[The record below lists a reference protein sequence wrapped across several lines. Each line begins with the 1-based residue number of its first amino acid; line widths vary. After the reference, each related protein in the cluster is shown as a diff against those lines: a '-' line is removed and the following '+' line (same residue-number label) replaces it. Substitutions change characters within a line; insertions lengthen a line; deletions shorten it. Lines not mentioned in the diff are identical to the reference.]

1 MSKHP
6 TLLQQFRSFYFQ
18 NNPKD
23 LEQAIEYFSVFG
35 GMGWSVDM
43 DKPLLELVEM
53 KLLKNYAYIHGDIT
67 KLTNSNKLSHAL
79 LSAIAM
85 GDRRMFSSFK
95 RARVSREEGDAA
107 VDTLFENGL
116 IEIEYSLELPLKE
129 EDHNS
134 DKLNF
139 VKPFMRFWFSFISPF
154 YKTIKEG
161 NYKEVK
167 ERFAN
172 REQGFNDLVFEKL
185 SQELLKKSFQDDPI
199 LEIGSYWD
207 KNVEIDILART
218 SSGKLIAGSCK
229 YVDAKVKKTE
239 LTKLKEK
246 CALAGLEPNMFV
258 VFSKNGFTNEL
269 KSLKG
274 ETVKLFTLKSF
285 KSLVEDVSE
294 KDLIACEG
302 KRY

>member
-1 MSKHP
+1 MSKYP

-35 GMGWSVDM
+35 GTGWNVDM
-43 DKPLLELVEM
+43 DKPLIELVET

-67 KLTNSNKLSHAL
+67 KLTQSNKVSHSL

-95 RARVSREEGDAA
+95 RARLSREEGDAA
-107 VDTLFENGL
+107 VDTLYDCGL
-116 IEIEYSLELPLKE
+116 IALEYSLELPLNE

-139 VKPFMRFWFSFISPF
+139 IQPFMRFWFSFISPF

-167 ERFAN
+167 ERLAN
-172 REQGFNDLVFEKL
+172 REQGFCDLIFQKL
-185 SQELLKKSFQDDPI
+185 SQELLKTSFQEDPI

-207 KNVEIDILART
+207 KNVEIDVLAKT

-229 YVDAKVKKTE
+229 YGDAKVKKTE
-239 LTKLKEK
+239 LSKLKEK
-246 CALAGLEPNMFV
+246 CALAGLEPDIFV
-258 VFSKNGFTNEL
+258 IFSKNGFTNEL

-285 KSLVEDVSE
+285 KILVEDISE
-294 KDLIACEG
+294 KDFIECEG

>member
-1 MSKHP
+1 MSKYP

-35 GMGWSVDM
+35 GTGWNVDM
-43 DKPLLELVEM
+43 DKPLIELVET

-67 KLTNSNKLSHAL
+67 KLTQSNKVSHAL

-95 RARVSREEGDAA
+95 RARLSREEGDAA
-107 VDTLFENGL
+107 VDTLYENGL
-116 IEIEYSLELPLKE
+116 IALEYSLELPLNE

-139 VKPFMRFWFSFISPF
+139 IQPFMRFWFSFISPF

-161 NYKEVK
+161 NYKEVR
-167 ERFAN
+167 ERLAN
-172 REQGFNDLVFEKL
+172 REQGFCDLIFQKL
-185 SQELLKKSFQDDPI
+185 SQELLKTSFQEDPI

-207 KNVEIDILART
+207 KNVEIDVLAKT

-229 YVDAKVKKTE
+229 YGDAKVKKTE

-246 CALAGLEPNMFV
+246 CALAGLEPDIFV
-258 VFSKNGFTNEL
+258 IFSKNGFTNEL

-285 KSLVEDVSE
+285 KILVEDISE
-294 KDLIACEG
+294 KDFIECEG

>member
-35 GMGWSVDM
+35 GMGWNVDM
-43 DKPLLELVEM
+43 DKPLLELVET

-85 GDRRMFSSFK
+85 GDRRMISSFK
-95 RARVSREEGDAA
+95 RARVSREEGDEA
-107 VDTLFENGL
+107 VDTLYERGL

-139 VKPFMRFWFSFISPF
+139 TQPFMRFWFSFISPF

-172 REQGFNDLVFEKL
+172 REQGFCDLIFEKL
-185 SQELLKKSFQDDPI
+185 SQELLKKSFQEDHI
-199 LEIGSYWD
+199 VEIGSYWD
-207 KNVEIDILART
+207 KNAQVDILAKT
-218 SSGKLIAGSCK
+218 SSGKLIAGVCK
-229 YVDAKVKKTE
+229 YTTAKVKKTE
-239 LTKLKEK
+239 LTKLKEQ
-246 CALAGLEPNMFV
+246 CALAGLEPDIFV
-258 VFSKNGFTNEL
+258 IFSKNGFTNEL
-269 KSLKG
+269 KSLKS
-274 ETVKLFTLKSF
+274 ETLKLFTLKSF
-285 KSLVEDVSE
+285 KTLVEDVSE
-294 KDLIACEG
+294 KDFIECEG

>member
-35 GMGWSVDM
+35 GMGWNVDM
-43 DKPLLELVEM
+43 DKPLLELVET

-85 GDRRMFSSFK
+85 GDRRMISSFK
-95 RARVSREEGDAA
+95 RARVSREEGDEA
-107 VDTLFENGL
+107 VDTLYERGL

-139 VKPFMRFWFSFISPF
+139 TQPFMRFWFSFISPF

-172 REQGFNDLVFEKL
+172 REQGFCDLIFEKL
-185 SQELLKKSFQDDPI
+185 SQELLKKSFQEDPI
-199 LEIGSYWD
+199 VEIGSYWD
-207 KNVEIDILART
+207 KNAQVDILAKT
-218 SSGKLIAGSCK
+218 SSGKLIAGVCK
-229 YVDAKVKKTE
+229 YTTAKVKKTE
-239 LTKLKEK
+239 LTKLKEQ
-246 CALAGLEPNMFV
+246 CALAGLEPDIFV
-258 VFSKNGFTNEL
+258 IFSKNGFTNEL
-269 KSLKG
+269 KSLKS
-274 ETVKLFTLKSF
+274 ETLKLFTLKSF
-285 KSLVEDVSE
+285 KTLVEDVSE
-294 KDLIACEG
+294 KDFIECEG